1 MSDALIV
8 SITLAVCIGL
18 LYLCM
23 PSPWVVVEVHVLPA
37 LLDILVPV
45 VAVYS
50 LAHNALLASNPFCLS
65 MKISSN
71 VYENNAIF
79 MQLVHIM

>member
-1 MSDALIV
+1 M
-8 SITLAVCIGL
+8 
-18 LYLCM
+18 
-23 PSPWVVVEVHVLPA
+23 VVVLMEMHVFPA

-50 LAHNALLASNPFCLS
+50 LVRNALLASNPSCLS

-79 MQLVHIM
+79 MQLVHFM